1 MLASSTDYGWN
12 DIGYHA
18 NHSAVGYFNSANP
31 SGEQTT
37 NGAAGMMRT
46 PTLDQL
52 AHEGRKLES
61 YYVQPLCSP
70 TRSTIMTGR
79 YPSHTGI
86 GPDVLVENVPY
97 GAPAREVFMA
107 EYIKKVGYKTHA
119 VGSEFKQLRVSPG
132 PVSSQIDCPCTEWH
146 LGKCDNRYMATYR
159 GFDSYMGYLDG
170 VRRSLLPTI
179 AQARAALGALRKSN
193 PLTPLARVCCQ

>member
-1 MLASSTDYGWN
+1 MLAPSTDYGWN

-70 TRSTIMTGR
+70 TRSTIITGR
-79 YPSHTGI
+79 YPSHTCI

-107 EYIKKVGYKTHA
+107 ESASYTATPQA
-119 VGSEFKQLRVSPG
+119 VPR
-132 PVSSQIDCPCTEWH
+132 T
-146 LGKCDNRYMATYR
+146 
-159 GFDSYMGYLDG
+159 
-170 VRRSLLPTI
+170 
-179 AQARAALGALRKSN
+179 ALGAHWGRPSV
-193 PLTPLARVCCQ
+193 PV